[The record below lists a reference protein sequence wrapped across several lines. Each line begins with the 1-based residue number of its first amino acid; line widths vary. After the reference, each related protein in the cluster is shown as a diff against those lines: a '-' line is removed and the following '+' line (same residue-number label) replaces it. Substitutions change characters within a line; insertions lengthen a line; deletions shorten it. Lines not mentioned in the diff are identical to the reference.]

1 VGAETPMRRKR
12 TAREMA
18 AQLGASERTVRNII
32 AEPRDEFLSRAAA
45 KRKTAVELREQGHT
59 YSEIA
64 TTMGLSIG
72 SVGKLL
78 HDARKHAATKQGQ
91 ASA

>member
-1 VGAETPMRRKR
+1 MGAETPVRRKR

-32 AEPRDEFLSRAAA
+32 AEPRSEFLNRAAT
-45 KRKTAVELREQGHT
+45 KRTRAVELREQGHT
-59 YSEIA
+59 YAEIA
-64 TTMGLSIG
+64 TTMRLPIG

-78 HDARKHAATKQGQ
+78 HDARKHAARNQGQ

>member
-1 VGAETPMRRKR
+1 MGAETPVRRKR

-32 AEPRDEFLSRAAA
+32 AEPRSEFLNRAAT
-45 KRKTAVELREQGHT
+45 KQTRAVELREQRHT
-59 YSEIA
+59 YAEIA
-64 TTMGLSIG
+64 TTMRLPIG

-78 HDARKHAATKQGQ
+78 HDARQHATRTQGQ

>member
-1 VGAETPMRRKR
+1 VGAETPLRRKR

-32 AEPRDEFLSRAAA
+32 AEPRTEFLSRAAA
-45 KRKTAVELREQGHT
+45 KRKMAVELREQGRT

-64 TTMGLSIG
+64 TTMGLAIG

-78 HDARKHAATKQGQ
+78 YDARKQAAREQGQ
-91 ASA
+91 PSA